1 MIPLPRDFKEF
12 LALLNAKQVKYLL
25 VGGYAVGF
33 HGYPRT
39 TLDIDIWVGVNRE
52 NAQKL
57 VAALKEFGFNVPDLS
72 ESKFLNPDRIIQMGV
87 EPMRIE
93 IFTGLKGV
101 SFDECF
107 ANKIVASWDGI
118 QVSLISLNDLKEAKR
133 AAGRHQDLNDLEHLP

>member
-12 LALLNAKQVKYLL
+12 LALSNAKQVQYLL

-39 TLDIDIWVGVNRE
+39 TLDINVWVGVNPE
-52 NAQKL
+52 NAQKF
-57 VAALKEFGFNVPDLS
+57 VATLKEFGFNVPDLS
-72 ESKFLNPDRIIQMGV
+72 ESKFLNPDRVIQMGV
-87 EPMRIE
+87 EPMRFE

-101 SFDECF
+101 SFDKCY
-107 ANKIVASWDGI
+107 ANKIAASLDGI
-118 QVSLISLNDLKEAKR
+118 QVSLISLNDLKQAKR